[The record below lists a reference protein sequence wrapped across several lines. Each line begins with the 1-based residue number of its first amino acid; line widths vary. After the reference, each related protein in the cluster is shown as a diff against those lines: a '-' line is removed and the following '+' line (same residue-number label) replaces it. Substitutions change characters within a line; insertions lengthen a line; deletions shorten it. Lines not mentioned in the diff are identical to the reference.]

1 MLQKNSLLFPSLY
14 DLSNTNMLST
24 IARRPLRTVKTNLPA
39 CANIFGT
46 RHVNLQPDNA
56 AWQIAVLKQNAKEEI
71 DRLLKRFETQRIQIQ
86 TECKQDAQ
94 EEIDRLLKISET
106 EKDRLLKISETE
118 KDWLLKM
125 LEMEK
130 DRVFKM
136 WETGAIKAE
145 GYITTIA
152 YLKASSSR
160 MLEENL
166 RLKGNFNL
174 RGALEY
180 IGHAALCLDKIKTKG
195 GTNDRLMALSNTED
209 FTKILQRVAEERN
222 LIQKE
227 IKAQVPHLYHGVS
240 KIAHGNDSH
249 WRMII
254 RTHDLTVNERAAIV
268 CFLKLQNEW
277 PVPSLTWEEEEEEES
292 TNLPL

>member
-1 MLQKNSLLFPSLY
+1 
-14 DLSNTNMLST
+14 MLST

-39 CANIFGT
+39 YANIFGT
-46 RHVNLQPDNA
+46 RHLILQPENA

-71 DRLLKRFETQRIQIQ
+71 DRLLKSFETEKDRLLKMLETQRIQLR
-86 TECKQDAQ
+86 TEYKQDAQ
-94 EEIDRLLKISET
+94 EKIDQLLKISET

-118 KDWLLKM
+118 KDRLLEISKT
-125 LEMEK
+125 EK
-130 DRVFKM
+130 DRLLKKL
-136 WETGAIKAE
+136 ETGAIKAE

-152 YLKASSSR
+152 NLKTYPTG

-180 IGHAALCLDKIKTKG
+180 ISNEAQRLHKIEEKG
-195 GTNDRLMALSNTED
+195 GTSNMLMALSNTKD

-240 KIAHGNDSH
+240 KFAHGNDRH
-249 WRMII
+249 III
-254 RTHDLTVNERAAIV
+254 RTHNLTVNERAAIV
-268 CFLKLQNEW
+268 CFWKLQNEW
-277 PVPSLTWEEEEEEES
+277 PVPRLTWEEEKEKS
-292 TNLPL
+292 TNPPL

>member
-1 MLQKNSLLFPSLY
+1 
-14 DLSNTNMLST
+14 MLST

-39 CANIFGT
+39 YANIFGT
-46 RHVNLQPDNA
+46 RHLILQPENA

-71 DRLLKRFETQRIQIQ
+71 DRLLKSF
-86 TECKQDAQ
+86 
-94 EEIDRLLKISET
+94 ET
-106 EKDRLLKISETE
+106 EKDRLLKMLETQRIQLRTEYKQDAQEKIDQVLTEKDRLLKMLETQRIQLRTEYKQDAQEKIDQVLKTSETE
-118 KDWLLKM
+118 KDRLSKM
-125 LEMEK
+125 L
-130 DRVFKM
+130 
-136 WETGAIKAE
+136 ETGAIKAE

-152 YLKASSSR
+152 NLKTYSTT

-174 RGALEY
+174 RGVLEY
-180 IGHAALCLDKIKTKG
+180 IGNEAQRLHKIEKKG
-195 GTNDRLMALSNTED
+195 GACDRLMALSNTEE

-240 KIAHGNDSH
+240 KIAHGNDS
-249 WRMII
+249 RMII

-277 PVPSLTWEEEEEEES
+277 PVPSLTWEEEGEES
-292 TNLPL
+292 TNPLL